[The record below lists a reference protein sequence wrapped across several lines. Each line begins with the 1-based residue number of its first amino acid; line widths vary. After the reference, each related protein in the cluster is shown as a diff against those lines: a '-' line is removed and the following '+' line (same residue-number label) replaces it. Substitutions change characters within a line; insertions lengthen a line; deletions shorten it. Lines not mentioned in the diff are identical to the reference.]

1 MSTYIRKVG
10 KIGNF
15 EKLKI
20 PILLFYYLYM
30 FHNSYIVVFGF
41 MQFWDFW
48 LFLFLYLYILHV
60 QVYYTCRSLTRVGLF
75 HVQHVVRA
83 PRTSCSTTWN
93 TLFEHP
99 ENGQKV
105 PVRSRVPTALQ
116 RAVSQNNM
124 FQVFEPHVLGDLYIY
139 IYVYEYIYV

>member
-60 QVYYTCRSLTRVGLF
+60 QVYYTCRSLTRSYSIRRKRQPGTRYL
-75 HVQHVVRA
+75 RA
-83 PRTSCSTTWN
+83 RLG
-93 TLFEHP
+93 TL
-99 ENGQKV
+99 
-105 PVRSRVPTALQ
+105 
-116 RAVSQNNM
+116 RAACGDDTKLLRKRAHAAQSSP
-124 FQVFEPHVLGDLYIY
+124 QVLRQSPSESVFAIELNEQIDLNLI
-139 IYVYEYIYV
+139 ELKQ